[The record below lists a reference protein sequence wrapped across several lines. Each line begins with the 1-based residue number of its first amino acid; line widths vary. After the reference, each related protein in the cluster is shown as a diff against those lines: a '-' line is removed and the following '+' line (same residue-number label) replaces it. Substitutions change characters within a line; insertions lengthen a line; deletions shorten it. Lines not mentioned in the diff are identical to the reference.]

1 MFDHRAMLKLYF
13 IAGTQDCRHLSGRP
27 EQNLLHIL
35 EQALQSGIT
44 CFQFREKGQGAL
56 QDAVQIR
63 QTAADCRDLC
73 RHYRVPFF
81 INDDI
86 RLALEL
92 GADGVHIG
100 QQDTSPEQAAAL
112 CKGRLMLGLSHN
124 TLAEL
129 AASRQNE
136 AMDYAAVGP
145 IFSTRSKA
153 DAEPVVGTDFI
164 RRIRS
169 SGFLRPLVAIGG
181 ITENNAAAVRAAGAD
196 GVAVIS
202 AITQAADIGAAVGKL
217 LAESA

>member
-1 MFDHRAMLKLYF
+1 MFDRRAMLKLYF
-13 IAGTQDCRHLSGRP
+13 IAGTQDCRHLAGKP
-27 EQNLLHIL
+27 AQNLLNIL

-56 QDAVQIR
+56 QDAAQIR
-63 QTAADCRDLC
+63 QTAAACRDLC

-86 RLALEL
+86 RLALES
-92 GADGVHIG
+92 GADGIHIG
-100 QQDTSPEQAAAL
+100 QQDMPSAQAAEL

-129 AASRQNE
+129 EESRLNDLT
-136 AMDYAAVGP
+136 DYAAVGP
-145 IFSTRSKA
+145 VFPTRSKA
-153 DAEPVVGTDFI
+153 DAEPAVGTDFI
-164 RRIRS
+164 RSIRR

-181 ITENNAAAVRAAGAD
+181 ITQENAAAVRAAGAD

-202 AITQAADIGAAVGKL
+202 AITQAEDIGAAVGRL
-217 LAESA
+217 LAG